1 MKYILIVG
9 LGNMGKAHYEAILK
23 VKTKKRIYLF
33 DIIESQSKSIKL
45 INNDLNKTEV
55 CKNLDEIVKKID
67 LLILSTTAE
76 GRYSILIDILSKIKV
91 NKILFEKFL
100 FQKLVEYNKTKKI
113 LAKNNIKAWVHLPL
127 RLAPI
132 FNLVKKEITKNNT
145 FILRSLGGDW
155 SMASNIIHS
164 IDLFTFLTN
173 SKSLQILHKN
183 FDQKKLNSKKRKK
196 YDEVSGNIYAKGI
209 NNHYLE
215 ISKDR
220 LSQRPKEFELISKN
234 SHIIISNNFIYIR
247 DIKRWKFIKNKFQF
261 PSLNQIGDKILG
273 DILINNKSA
282 LPKFNDAI
290 ISHQVVFSLFKNI
303 LKNNKLNIT

>member
-1 MKYILIVG
+1 
-9 LGNMGKAHYEAILK
+9 MGKAHYKSILK
-23 VKTKKRIYLF
+23 VKIKKKIYLF
-33 DIIESQSKSIKL
+33 DIIESQTKSIKL
-45 INNDLNKTEV
+45 INSDMNKTEV
-55 CKNLDEIVKKID
+55 CKNINDIHKKID
-67 LLILSTTAE
+67 LLILSTTAD
-76 GRYSILIDILSKIKV
+76 GRYTTLIDILSKTKV
-91 NKILFEKFL
+91 SKILFEKFL
-100 FQKLVEYNKTKKI
+100 FQKLIEYNKTKKI
-113 LAKNNIKAWVHLPL
+113 LAINNIKAWVHLPL
-127 RLAPI
+127 RLSPI
-132 FNLVKKEITKNNT
+132 FNQIKKEITKNNT

-173 SKSLQILHKN
+173 SKNLKILHKN
-183 FDQKKLNSKKRKK
+183 FDKKKLNSKKRKK
-196 YDEVSGNIYAKGI
+196 YDEVSGTIYAKGI

-247 DIKRWKFIKNKFQF
+247 DIKRWKFFKNKFQF
-261 PSLNQIGDKILG
+261 PSLNHIGDKILS

-282 LPKFNDAI
+282 LPKYNDAI